1 MPFNIIH
8 CIVFGIF
15 GEKYTLIIVALSIQL
30 IAVPFDINFYYQG
43 LENFRAIAIRSI
55 ILKIMGLIGVF
66 LFVKTEN
73 DTWIYAL
80 CLSISVMLSNLVL
93 WPSVLKDCTKIT
105 FRDVELKKHIKPAIV
120 IFLPAL
126 AVTIY
131 SVLDKTMIGF

>member
-1 MPFNIIH
+1 
-8 CIVFGIF
+8 
-15 GEKYTLIIVALSIQL
+15 
-30 IAVPFDINFYYQG
+30 
-43 LENFRAIAIRSI
+43 
-55 ILKIMGLIGVF
+55 MGLIGVF

-93 WPSVLKDCTKIT
+93 WPSVLRDCTKIT

-131 SVLDKTMIGF
+131 SVLDKTMIGFLAVSPDYENGCYEQAYKLNSIALLLITVISPIFLLEIVMNMPWAMKTN

>member
-1 MPFNIIH
+1 MKRTKVLAEIS
-8 CIVFGIF
+8 IVRSITTFIAILILFIALFFGIF

-66 LFVKTEN
+66 LIVKTEN

-93 WPSVLKDCTKIT
+93 WPSVLRDCTKIT
-105 FRDVELKKHIKPAIV
+105 FRDVEL
-120 IFLPAL
+120 
-126 AVTIY
+126 
-131 SVLDKTMIGF
+131 